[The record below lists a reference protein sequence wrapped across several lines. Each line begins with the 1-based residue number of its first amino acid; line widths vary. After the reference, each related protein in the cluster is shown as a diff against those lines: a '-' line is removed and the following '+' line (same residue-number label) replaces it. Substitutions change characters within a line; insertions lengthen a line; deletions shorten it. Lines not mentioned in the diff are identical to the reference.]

1 MSAPVDETRL
11 AKIEVRANAAT
22 PGPWSPETLGAVL
35 RSDGRQLA
43 CVSVCGDPPSTRD
56 ANAAF
61 IAHAREDVPA
71 LVAEVR
77 RLTDALAEAIAQRD
91 AAREDLAAV
100 EEYLAGI
107 VRAWQCAGDEERRM
121 ADVFVTGLRREIE
134 EARDSRQGEW
144 WEVSR
149 G

>member
-1 MSAPVDETRL
+1 MSAPVDEIRL
-11 AKIEVRANAAT
+11 AKIEARANAAT

-71 LVAEVR
+71 LVAEAR
-77 RLTDALAEAIAQRD
+77 CLTAEVTEATAQRD

-107 VRAWQCAGDEERRM
+107 VRVWQRASDEERRM
-121 ADVFVTGLRREIE
+121 ADVFVPGLRREIE
-134 EARDSRQGEW
+134 EARDSREGAW